1 MCQLWGEFIEIYVK
15 TDVEGFQYYIK
26 KSRKESRRPKK
37 SWSKDNCA
45 ESSKPISNRSLFP
58 TRDENTTLSLTS
70 DFFKEL
76 NQYVVLNQPLLVV
89 TY

>member
-1 MCQLWGEFIEIYVK
+1 MFDEALKALKLRVRIMEINRGIWGIFKYNRPIKPMCQLCGEFIEIYVK

-45 ESSKPISNRSLFP
+45 ESS
-58 TRDENTTLSLTS
+58 
-70 DFFKEL
+70 
-76 NQYVVLNQPLLVV
+76 
-89 TY
+89 